1 MDTIE
6 TNLNLAWINYLE
18 HFCANQTN
26 FSYTQKENGF
36 IIYEIIN
43 IFDTNIDISNQY
55 GFLSLNFESK
65 IIQDNFQE
73 FIKVE
78 KAITKNEYISIVR
91 TSYPIKEFP
100 ARVYPNKLKLSFYDL
115 DSELT
120 NFEKFENRIIVFQS
134 IIFAL
139 LQLKSINIINRYINF

>member
-78 KAITKNEYISIVR
+78 KSITKNEYISIVR

>member
-78 KAITKNEYISIVR
+78 KSITKNEYISIVR

-100 ARVYPNKLKLSFYDL
+100 ARVYPNRLKLSFYDL
-115 DSELT
+115 DSKLT

>member
-55 GFLSLNFESK
+55 GFLSLNFENK

-78 KAITKNEYISIVR
+78 KSITKNEYISIVR

-100 ARVYPNKLKLSFYDL
+100 ARVFPNKLKLSFYDL

>member
-78 KAITKNEYISIVR
+78 KSITKN
-91 TSYPIKEFP
+91 F
-100 ARVYPNKLKLSFYDL
+100 
-115 DSELT
+115 
-120 NFEKFENRIIVFQS
+120 
-134 IIFAL
+134 
-139 LQLKSINIINRYINF
+139 